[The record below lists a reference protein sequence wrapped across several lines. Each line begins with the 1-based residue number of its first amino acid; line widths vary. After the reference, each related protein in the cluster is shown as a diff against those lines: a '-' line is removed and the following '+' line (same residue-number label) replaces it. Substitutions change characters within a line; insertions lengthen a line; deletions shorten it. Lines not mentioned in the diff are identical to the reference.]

1 MDLVQRVQAIILK
14 PKDEWVKIKGEST
27 PVAGLFTSYAVVLA
41 AIPPAAQLL
50 GRLLFP
56 EHIPFRSV
64 VLWGVGRALEYAIVS
79 YIFALVSTYVF
90 GFIINAL
97 APNFS
102 SPQNLPNAMKLAVYS
117 MTPAWIAGILN
128 IIPGLSILVTL
139 ASLYGL
145 YILYMGFDSPMME
158 TPKDKVLGYLVVSIV
173 VVIALLLVSGLVVGG
188 IAFRTI

>member
-14 PKDEWVKIKGEST
+14 PKDEWVKIKGEPT
-27 PVAGLFTSYAVVLA
+27 PVARLFTSYAMVLA
-41 AIPPAAQLL
+41 AIPPAAQFL

-56 EHIPFRSV
+56 PFRSFSAS
-64 VLWGVGRALEYAIVS
+64 VGRALEYAVVA
-79 YIFALVSTYVF
+79 YIFALVAAYVF

-117 MTPAWIAGILN
+117 MTPGWIAGIIN
-128 IIPGLSILVTL
+128 IIPRLSILVTL

-145 YILYMGFDSPMME
+145 FVLYMGFDSPVME
-158 TPKDKVLGYLVVSIV
+158 TPKDKVLGYLVVSVV
-173 VVIALLLVSGLVVGG
+173 VVIALMLVSGLIVGG
-188 IAFRTI
+188 IAFRML